1 LTAFLKF
8 VLGAGFLALFGLP
21 VLDLWK
27 LLVLLAAWLAL
38 ACSDLRLARRRIT
51 AATALGLTV
60 ILVRHALPGAA
71 IEEAHNIFLVTGE
84 DDVLRRGLP
93 PVIYE
98 KWRQRFERQYPP
110 HSDPGAPW
118 RTALPVT
125 PYALSSDALWRPA
138 RYSRT
143 VDAIAFENLS
153 EFRGGFTNEAA
164 YGFYGG
170 DAISLTRGFRA
181 DLPFFVMYEFSRASA
196 GCILNW
202 RGTVFWERAD
212 GSFEEIT
219 HVDKAGRTIDE
230 ADVGKRVYALHV
242 PSAVGARPW
251 EWPRNTAATPSASE
265 LAIRLQLRAALAGAR
280 IAGGLVSAG
289 GVFAI
294 LLLLTTIRWR
304 SYFTALGITAV
315 SLAIVA
321 AVIHFSVGKYLGSTY
336 PPHGGG
342 DDGITHESMGRA
354 MARAMMSGDWKE
366 ALRGGQDVYWDT
378 PGMRYLRFVEKIIF
392 GDTNLGYTALVV
404 LLPWFLYLLVQRIA
418 GKRWAIATVAIF
430 LLSPLGSLSFVQ
442 YIQNAKLGYAEA
454 AGFGFLVLGLSVLT
468 SSQPRWGGERN
479 PALAFFG
486 GVSLAGAMFIRPNLA
501 IAVPVAGS
509 LFVLASW
516 RSRDY
521 TTVAAAMAG
530 LACALWMPFHNYVYG
545 HQFVLISASAS
556 ALTVPLTPMTY
567 LRALQEVATGTL
579 DGEYLGR
586 VAKQLLGWLQAQ
598 PRLPTQALAVLTGP
612 FLILRLVTLAMTLFA
627 AVCARQGGA
636 LAAVAWVALAAHLPM
651 LFIFASAQ
659 FRYAMTAWDLTAI
672 VTLLLM
678 ADQVRRR
685 RGIPRSSRVQP
696 V

>member
-1 LTAFLKF
+1 
-8 VLGAGFLALFGLP
+8 
-21 VLDLWK
+21 
-27 LLVLLAAWLAL
+27 
-38 ACSDLRLARRRIT
+38 
-51 AATALGLTV
+51 
-60 ILVRHALPGAA
+60 VRHALPGAA

-93 PVIYE
+93 PAIYE

-125 PYALSSDALWRPA
+125 LYALSSDALWRPA

-212 GSFEEIT
+212 GSFEEII
-219 HVDKAGRTIDE
+219 HVEKAGRPINE

-251 EWPRNTAATPSASE
+251 ERPRNTAATTSATE
-265 LAIRLQLRAALAGAR
+265 LAIRLQLRPALAGAR

-304 SYFTALGITAV
+304 RYFTALGVSAV
-315 SLAIVA
+315 SLAIVW
-321 AVIHFSVGKYLGSTY
+321 AVIHFSFGKYLGSTY

-454 AGFGFLVLGLSVLT
+454 AGFAFLLLGVYLLT
-468 SSQPRWGGERN
+468 ASQPRWGGQRN
-479 PALAFFG
+479 EALAFLG
-486 GVSLAGAMFIRPNLA
+486 GLCLAGAMFVRPNLA
-501 IAVPVAGS
+501 IAAPLVGAV
-509 LFVLASW
+509 FIVASW

-521 TTVAAAMAG
+521 VSMAAAIAG
-530 LACALWMPFHNYVYG
+530 LACALWMPFHNYFYG
-545 HQFVLISASAS
+545 HQLVLISAAGATIS
-556 ALTVPLTPMTY
+556 VPVSPIAY
-567 LRALQEVATGTL
+567 LRALQESAVGTV
-579 DGEYLGR
+579 DGENLR
-586 VAKQLLGWLQAQ
+586 LVKNQVSGWLLAQ
-598 PRLPTQALAVLTGP
+598 PRLPSPALSTLIGA
-612 FLILRLVTLAMTLFA
+612 FLVLRLVTLAVTVVASLRYARAGGPLAVLTWA
-627 AVCARQGGA
+627 AM
-636 LAAVAWVALAAHLPM
+636 AAHLPM

-659 FRYAMTAWDLTAI
+659 FRYAMIAWDLSAI
-672 VTLLLM
+672 VTLLVV

-685 RGIPRSSRVQP
+685 RGIPRSSKVQP